1 MKDMLVKYIKKL
13 PVIQAVLFGST
24 ARGDEK
30 PNSDIDLF
38 LLVRSQTE
46 KKEVEKSLDELRD
59 RILTIYGN
67 VLSDYILTEKEYG
80 EKQGLGV
87 VKNIKKEG
95 VRIV

>member
-1 MKDMLVKYIKKL
+1 
-13 PVIQAVLFGST
+13 
-24 ARGDEK
+24 
-30 PNSDIDLF
+30 